1 MNSISEAETQEK
13 KKEGNADPSM
23 VLSEK
28 FNLMEVQKDRIEQLE
43 ENKLG
48 NRTHTGLLYGMP
60 IVIRFIGKNVETVQ
74 QIVSD
79 LSKYNHPSLALNYGY
94 MLDKNS
100 EGEEEV
106 YVIRELIKGK
116 NFFAAKGYTLHDQL
130 VILYKTIC
138 IIEFLHSFNIYFKNL
153 RPDKIIITDDVE
165 IKLVDNIKNDD
176 EFFGALKDQLI
187 LTKDSYRYICPELYE
202 IKDKIT
208 DHEKLK
214 KFDLY
219 SLGCLMFF
227 SVTGK
232 NPWEG
237 YNAKKDIINAYNQSP
252 AAFFIIEKENITTTD
267 KKLAS
272 IIERCLTN
280 QFDDVNK
287 LREEFGKFPQV
298 ILYLKDDV
306 LEFDFKKETENVIRN
321 INELVDEI
329 DKLFDSN
336 ANIDKK

>member
-1 MNSISEAETQEK
+1 MNSGEEEK
-13 KKEGNADPSM
+13 KKETSADPSM

-60 IVIRFIGKNVETVQ
+60 IVIRFIGKNNEAVQ
-74 QIVSD
+74 SIVSD

-94 MLDKNS
+94 MLEKNN

-106 YVIRELIKGK
+106 YIIRELIKGK
-116 NFFAAKGYTLHDQL
+116 NFFAAKGYALHDQL

-165 IKLVDNIKNDD
+165 IKLVDNIKNDE
-176 EFFGALKDQLI
+176 EFFNSLKDQPL
-187 LTKDSYRYICPELYE
+187 LNKDSYRYICPELYE
-202 IKDKIT
+202 LKEKIT
-208 DHEKLK
+208 DNDRLK

-237 YNAKKDIINAYNQSP
+237 YNTKKDIMSAYNQSP
-252 AAFFIIEKENITTTD
+252 AAFFFTEKENIKATD
-267 KKLAS
+267 KKLAE
-272 IIERCLTN
+272 IIEKCLKN
-280 QFDDVNK
+280 EFDDINK

-298 ILYLKDDV
+298 VLYLKDDV
-306 LEFDFKKETENVIRN
+306 LEFDFKKGIINNIYLNIKLFNIRN
-321 INELVDEI
+321 
-329 DKLFDSN
+329 
-336 ANIDKK
+336 

>member
-1 MNSISEAETQEK
+1 MDGSNQNPSSQNFTDESK
-13 KKEGNADPSM
+13 KKEGNADPSS

-60 IVIRFIGKNVETVQ
+60 IVIRYIGKNNETVQ
-74 QIVSD
+74 SIVSD

-100 EGEEEV
+100 EQEEEV

-130 VILYKTIC
+130 VILYKIIC

-165 IKLVDNIKNDD
+165 IKLVDNIKNDE
-176 EFFGALKDQLI
+176 EFFNNLREQGTLS
-187 LTKDSYRYICPELYE
+187 KDSYKYICPELFE
-202 IKDKIT
+202 ITEKIT
-208 DHEKLK
+208 DNKKLK
-214 KFDLY
+214 KYDLY

-227 SVTGK
+227 AATGK
-232 NPWEG
+232 NPWE
-237 YNAKKDIINAYNQSP
+237 NHNSKKDIIGAYNYSQAS
-252 AAFFIIEKENITTTD
+252 FFIKDKDLVKTHDSTGKLSEIIEK
-267 KKLAS
+267 
-272 IIERCLTN
+272 CLTN
-280 QFDDVNK
+280 QYEEINK
-287 LREEFGKFPQV
+287 LREDFGKFPQV
-298 ILYLKDDV
+298 GFYLRDDL
-306 LEFDFKKETENVIRN
+306 LEFNFKEGIIFIYKI
-321 INELVDEI
+321 
-329 DKLFDSN
+329 
-336 ANIDKK
+336 